1 MAATPTTEPAVVTAG
16 DTLTWSKSLADYPA
30 NAGWVLAYRLINAAG
45 KIDITASAAGADH
58 LVTVPAATSAGYN
71 AGTYAWQA
79 YVTKAAERY
88 TVGTGSI
95 VIKPN
100 LAAQTGGFEARGTWQ
115 KALDDLRAAL
125 AAWLTSSGQV
135 AEYEIAGRRM
145 KFASAADIRQR
156 IAIAERELA
165 RESQAELAAAGKAL
179 GRQVYVRFNNG

>member
-1 MAATPTTEPAVVTAG
+1 MAATPTTEPGVFTAG

-30 NAGWVLAYRLINAAG
+30 SGWVLHYRLINAAG
-45 KIDITASAAGADH
+45 KIDITASASGNDH
-58 LVTVPAATSAGYN
+58 LVNVAAATTAAYA
-71 AGTYAWQA
+71 AGTYTWQA
-79 YVTKAAERY
+79 YVTQGAERH
-88 TVGTGSI
+88 TVGTGAM
-95 VIKPN
+95 VIRPD
-100 LAAQTGGFEARGTWQ
+100 LAAQAGGFEGRSTWQ
-115 KALDDLRAAL
+115 KTLDDLRAAL

-165 RESQAELAAAGKAL
+165 RESQADLAAAGKAL